1 MKGQIRFAALALLCA
16 ALLLPTGCQSKS
28 DTPPAR
34 TEGET
39 EGEEH
44 VSREPTPE
52 DTTDY
57 DLLSRVPFEGLE
69 SSPEAD
75 FTVSETANGVTVTG
89 YVGSATKVRIPE
101 RIGGKPVTALADGAF
116 RDQKTVRVLW
126 IADSVT
132 VFGEN
137 VLGGMEQLY
146 ALHTPLPD
154 EDGKRFIGWLFGA
167 TAYERNNVEGMRR
180 ITNLEIG
187 GAATALPDHA
197 LFDCNDLVTLRLS
210 DRITAIGDY
219 ALARCASLKLLDA
232 STLRTVGTGA
242 LLGCTALRELTFGE
256 DLEKIGRGALDSCN
270 GLRRLTLPFV
280 GESRETNRFLG
291 WLFGAETAAL
301 SPGLYPTGL
310 TELTLNG
317 GGAVASE
324 ALYAAP
330 IATLRITGG
339 VTELGAR
346 ALADCT
352 SLTTLTLPAS
362 LTAIRENAFS
372 GCTALR
378 EVTLPEG
385 LTALG
390 VNAFL
395 GCTALESVVLPE
407 TLTALSACAFMG
419 CARLAR
425 VTLGGVT
432 AVGVNAFRGCTS
444 LTELKCAHSVT
455 FAEGNSAAEAL
466 LGNAP

>member
-1 MKGQIRFAALALLCA
+1 MRGQNRFAVLALLCA
-16 ALLLPTGCQSKS
+16 ALLLSTGCQSKT
-28 DTPPAR
+28 DTPPVQ
-34 TEGET
+34 TDGET
-39 EGEEH
+39 EGEEQ

-69 SSPEAD
+69 PSPEED

-89 YVGSATKVRIPE
+89 YVGSEVRVRIPE
-101 RIGGKPVTALADGAF
+101 RIGGKTVTALADGAF

-137 VLGGMEQLY
+137 VLDGMEQLY

-180 ITNLEIG
+180 ITYLEIG

-210 DRITAIGDY
+210 DRITSIGDY
-219 ALARCASLKLLDA
+219 ALARCASLKLLDT
-232 STLRTVGTGA
+232 STLRSVGAGA

-256 DLEKIGRGALDSCN
+256 NLERIGLGALDSCN
-270 GLRRLTLPFV
+270 ALRRLTLPFI

-310 TELTLNG
+310 TELTLTG
-317 GGAVASE
+317 DGAVASE

-330 IATLRITGG
+330 IETLRLTGS

-352 SLTTLTLPAS
+352 SLTSLTLPTG
-362 LTAIRENAFS
+362 LTTIRENAFS

-378 EVTLPEG
+378 EITLPEG
-385 LTALG
+385 VTTLG
-390 VNAFL
+390 VNTFI
-395 GCTALESVVLPE
+395 GCTALGSVSLPE
-407 TLTALSACAFMG
+407 TLTELPACAFMG
-419 CARLAR
+419 CGRLER

-444 LTELKCAHSVT
+444 LTELQGANSVT
-455 FAEGNSAAEAL
+455 FAEGNAAAEAL
-466 LGNAP
+466 LGTTR